1 MWLRHVLVVSSRMEN
16 VLSKL
21 VFSYETILT
30 IIIQSPSSRHV
41 SFVLFQEKFRELK
54 RGEELASQNV

>member
-1 MWLRHVLVVSSRMEN
+1 MVSSRMEN